1 MAVDMN
7 QVAAFRAQMQQI
19 EFNQNLASQ
28 QLMTQQS
35 AIALDAA
42 KFIIETSNRTGDTPP
57 PIAIFSDAEI
67 RHAYEAVARIAQIF
81 TPQIQPPPIPEG
93 TATA

>member
-7 QVAAFRAQMQQI
+7 QVAAFRAQVQQI

-42 KFIIETSNRTGDTPP
+42 KFIIETSSRTSDTP

-81 TPQIQPPPIPEG
+81 TPQIQPPPIPER
-93 TATA
+93 TAAA